1 MKIVIAPDSYKGSI
15 YAPEV
20 ARAMRNG
27 VLRALPDAEVVLV
40 PIADGGDGTLE
51 ALVATSNG
59 ESRTAEVT
67 GPMGEP
73 VQASWGALGD
83 NRTAVIEMARTSG
96 LALVPTIK
104 QNPLVATTFGLGEM
118 IKLVLES
125 GYRSFI
131 LGIGGSATNDAGSGM
146 AQALGIRLLDR
157 KGSDLPF
164 GGGALSELSRIDME
178 GIDPRICESE
188 FSVACDVNNP
198 LTGPEGASAV
208 YGPQKGATPAVVS
221 QLDEALAHF
230 AEIVRRD
237 IGPNISDIPGSG
249 AAGGLGGG
257 MIAFLGGNLRPG
269 TDIVLESVNFEQYLK
284 DANLIITGEGQ
295 LDFQTVYSKAPIGV
309 AQRAKEKG
317 IPVIA
322 VAGSLGEGFTNV
334 HEHGI
339 SAAASII
346 PAPMSLETASEKAF
360 DLIASATEQAIRML
374 HTGSYVFHS
383 PGS

>member
-1 MKIVIAPDSYKGSI
+1 M
-15 YAPEV
+15 
-20 ARAMRNG
+20 
-27 VLRALPDAEVVLV
+27 
-40 PIADGGDGTLE
+40 
-51 ALVATSNG
+51 
-59 ESRTAEVT
+59 
-67 GPMGEP
+67 
-73 VQASWGALGD
+73 
-83 NRTAVIEMARTSG
+83 
-96 LALVPTIK
+96 
-104 QNPLVATTFGLGEM
+104 ATTFGLGEM

-157 KGSDLPF
+157 RGADLPF

-178 GIDPRICESE
+178 GIDPRIGESE
-188 FSVACDVNNP
+188 FSVACDVSNP

-237 IGPNISDIPGSG
+237 IGPNINDIPGSG

-257 MIAFLGGNLRPG
+257 MIAFLGGHLRSG
-269 TDIVLESVNFEQYLK
+269 TDIILESVNFDQYLK
-284 DANLIITGEGQ
+284 GANLVITGEGQ

-322 VAGSLGEGFTNV
+322 VAGSLGDGFTNV

-339 SAAASII
+339 NAAVSIV
-346 PAPMSLETASEKAF
+346 PAPMTLETASENAF
-360 DLIASATEQAIRML
+360 DLIASAAEQAMRML
-374 HTGSYVFHS
+374 HTGKYVFHS
-383 PGS
+383 P